1 MKIEQQLCE
10 NSHNFVGLLVIKK
23 NILKEIKVNSL
34 IKKILTENSVIK
46 LDLYLPLCI
55 AAGQKSSEGNWDVLS
70 FQSSKISL
78 ISALA

>member
-1 MKIEQQLCE
+1 M
-10 NSHNFVGLLVIKK
+10 FVSNQKK
-23 NILKEIKVNSL
+23 YPERNQSKFIN
-34 IKKILTENSVIK
+34 KKILTENSVIK